1 MHYRDYKTFDN
12 NVFKEH
18 LLQSLDQVN
27 VSIIRNNHLC
37 QFLEIFVDALDKY
50 ARGNLFPFTCKQLSE
65 AIMNRTRPC
74 NRFLQNISQ
83 ENKMRYSKQSNNC
96 VSLLR
101 KTKQNFYSHINE
113 NNETDDKKAWKT
125 LTSLLLNKVLS
136 DAQIS
141 LMDGD
146 ELIDTDIQNAVK

>member
-27 VSIIRNNHLC
+27 VSIIRNN
-37 QFLEIFVDALDKY
+37 Q
-50 ARGNLFPFTCKQLSE
+50 

-146 ELIDTDIQNAVK
+146 ELIDTYIQNAVK